1 MEALEDD
8 YYHYYQ
14 TKCPL
19 RLCLAFTTFGH
30 WNLAVYVLLGG
41 STRGLDA
48 RKAEPPLQP
57 EGIQL

>member
-8 YYHYYQ
+8 YYHYYH

-30 WNLAVYVLLGG
+30 WNLAVYVLL
-41 STRGLDA
+41 RGRPVDARLDA

-57 EGIQL
+57 